1 MNPISINLT
10 VSPSQIQKQGD
21 TYSITGLPAT
31 PELEQAMK
39 PKSVP
44 WKPKEGGRYYYI
56 NSDGT
61 VSTDTWEG
69 ADLLCFHRYNS
80 GNCFPTRE
88 LAEWQAEA
96 EQITRRL
103 AQLCVAMGGSLVRS
117 KTHNW
122 YASVLGP
129 GKNDPLVFDMPY
141 FFVSGPQSHLFE
153 RAANTNL
160 TRLAEL
166 NKLLTEGWVPYLLNN
181 R

>member
-103 AQLCVAMGGSLVRS
+103 NQAAVVYGGR
-117 KTHNW
+117 TW
-122 YASVLGP
+122 PLG
-129 GKNDPLVFDMPY
+129 DCTWAPLVCEPNGRIISAYPWY
-141 FFVSGPQSHLFE
+141 FNGQPE
-153 RAANTNL
+153 REKFTKDFGADL

-166 NKLLTEGWVPYLLNN
+166 NAQITSEWQLYMQAK
-181 R
+181 